1 MGRLDGKVAV
11 ITGGASGIG
20 EASARRFVSEGA
32 RVVIADIHRERGE
45 SVAASMGDAC
55 RFVTADV
62 SRAADVEAAVAMAVD
77 AFGRLDVMFNNAGV
91 MGGEGPIAQAS
102 EERWER
108 IIMVNLKGPW
118 LGMRAA
124 LPHLIAGGGG
134 SIISTSSHAA
144 DMGIPERGAYA
155 SSKNGVQG
163 LTRVCA
169 IENARHNV
177 RANCVVPGATL
188 TGMVLGGTLERPEAI
203 PDTPELR
210 AELAAL
216 HALPRPGMPE
226 DIANAALFLA
236 SDESSFI
243 TGQTIVVDG
252 GWAASPRLPL
262 SSIDGQHLMSRST
275 KVAV

>member
-1 MGRLDGKVAV
+1 MSMGRLDGKVAV

-20 EASARRFVSEGA
+20 EASARLFCAEGA
-32 RVVIADIHRERGE
+32 RVVIGDLHRERGE
-45 SVAASMGDAC
+45 AVAASIGDSC
-55 RFVTADV
+55 RFVVADV
-62 SRAADVEAAVAMAVD
+62 SRADDVRRAVATAVES
-77 AFGRLDVMFNNAGV
+77 FGRLDIMFNNAGI
-91 MGGEGPIAQAS
+91 MGGEGPISECS

-118 LGMRAA
+118 LGMKYA
-124 LPHLIAGGGG
+124 LPHLIAAGGG

-169 IENARHNV
+169 IENARDNV
-177 RANCVVPGATL
+177 RANCIVPGATL
-188 TGMVLGGTLERPEAI
+188 TGMVLGGTIERPEAI

-216 HALPRPGMPE
+216 HALPRAGLPR
-226 DIANAALFLA
+226 DIANAALWLA
-236 SDESSFI
+236 SDDSSFV

-252 GWAASPRLPL
+252 GLTL
-262 SSIDGQHLMSRST
+262 T
-275 KVAV
+275 

>member
-1 MGRLDGKVAV
+1 
-11 ITGGASGIG
+11 
-20 EASARRFVSEGA
+20 
-32 RVVIADIHRERGE
+32 
-45 SVAASMGDAC
+45 
-55 RFVTADV
+55 
-62 SRAADVEAAVAMAVD
+62 
-77 AFGRLDVMFNNAGV
+77 
-91 MGGEGPIAQAS
+91 
-102 EERWER
+102 
-108 IIMVNLKGPW
+108 
-118 LGMRAA
+118 
-124 LPHLIAGGGG
+124 
-134 SIISTSSHAA
+134 
-144 DMGIPERGAYA
+144 MGIPERGAYA
-155 SSKNGVQG
+155 SSKNVVQG